1 MEAGPSKRKKAMIE
15 ETTTS
20 LEELKVEPSK
30 RKKTMIEETTESQA
44 NLETLP
50 VEILVKIFNFL
61 PRSGHFCGPSSTYQM
76 QFQGIF
82 SGISLVCQKFQ
93 KICQDESLVPVRDLC
108 ILGQPVDWE
117 SYNPRTGK
125 PNIGQEGKKRYMNE
139 TEDIKEIIKKSKN
152 LTSLKIKYLNSECTN
167 YLVSTAFR
175 ACPKLK
181 HLEIIEN
188 SNEIGEYFYY
198 ETMFT
203 LFLKDF
209 WYVSIKI
216 SDLEHNYGLIKR
228 IKKYGKNLLSIKLVI
243 ANETGFHLNFQTTY
257 VLKYIAK
264 GCPKLRS
271 LTLESLRGWHETES
285 LKGSLIE
292 RGIKYTYGEDPEA
305 IKKAWKDLDMWDIE
319 IDKKDLE
326 EFSKGCKEFKDLKL
340 AKIRFVE
347 ILAEDDIKKIFP
359 NCNLEIKECAYD
371 HPPEDDTSDADDE

>member
-61 PRSGHFCGPSSTYQM
+61 PRSRHFCGPSSTYQM
-76 QFQGIF
+76 QFRGIF

-152 LTSLKIKYLNSECTN
+152 LTSLKIKYLNSDCTN

-175 ACPKLK
+175 SCPKLK

-243 ANETGFHLNFQTTY
+243 ANQTGPLPCQVHPTY
-257 VLKYIAK
+257 VLKYIAS
-264 GCPKLRS
+264 GCPKLKS
-271 LTLESLRGWHETES
+271 LTLESLRGW
-285 LKGSLIE
+285 I
-292 RGIKYTYGEDPEA
+292 DPEFTRA
-305 IKKAWKDLDMWDIE
+305 EMSKLFSGFPGSEDAMINMDFSNFYDQSIPKKS
-319 IDKKDLE
+319 LE
-326 EFSKGCKEFKDLKL
+326 AFYKGCKELKDLKL
-340 AKIRFVE
+340 TRVKFRD
-347 ILAEDDIKKIFP
+347 LYTEDELKKILP
-359 NCNLEIKECAYD
+359 GCNVEIKECQFD
-371 HPPEDDTSDADDE
+371 RLDEDDSEWTSADDS

>member
-76 QFQGIF
+76 QFRGIF

-188 SNEIGEYFYY
+188 SNEIGEYVYC

-209 WYVSIKI
+209 F
-216 SDLEHNYGLIKR
+216 GM
-228 IKKYGKNLLSIKLVI
+228 
-243 ANETGFHLNFQTTY
+243 FQ
-257 VLKYIAK
+257 LKFQIWSTIMA
-264 GCPKLRS
+264 
-271 LTLESLRGWHETES
+271 
-285 LKGSLIE
+285 
-292 RGIKYTYGEDPEA
+292 
-305 IKKAWKDLDMWDIE
+305 
-319 IDKKDLE
+319 
-326 EFSKGCKEFKDLKL
+326 
-340 AKIRFVE
+340 
-347 ILAEDDIKKIFP
+347 
-359 NCNLEIKECAYD
+359 
-371 HPPEDDTSDADDE
+371 